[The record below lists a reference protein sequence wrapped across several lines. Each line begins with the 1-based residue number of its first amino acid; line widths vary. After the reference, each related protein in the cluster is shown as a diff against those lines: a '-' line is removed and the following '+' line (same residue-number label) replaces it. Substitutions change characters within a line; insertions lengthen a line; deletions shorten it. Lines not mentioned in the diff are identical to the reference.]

1 VLGELE
7 KRIWKNAPLT
17 ESCGKRHNRLG
28 MVLDNST
35 KGAVEITMN
44 EYIKNMLAEL
54 PFVMDGETRTP
65 APLHLFQVS
74 EEL

>member
-1 VLGELE
+1 M
-7 KRIWKNAPLT
+7 
-17 ESCGKRHNRLG
+17 G